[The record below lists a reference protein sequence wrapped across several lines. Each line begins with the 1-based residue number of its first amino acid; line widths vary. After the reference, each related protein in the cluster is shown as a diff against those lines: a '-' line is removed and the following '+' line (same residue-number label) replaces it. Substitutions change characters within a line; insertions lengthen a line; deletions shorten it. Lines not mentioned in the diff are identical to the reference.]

1 MNETIHHIHNIYSQF
16 GNNKY
21 DELISQTEHATQ
33 CAALAKASGASPE
46 LTIAA
51 LLHDIGHLL
60 VLAQGNGVAD
70 LSVDDE
76 HEALG
81 ARHLAA
87 HFPSGVTAPIALHVA
102 AKRFLCTA
110 DDTYFDQLS
119 IGSVRSLEKQ
129 GGLMTHQEV
138 MRFERSPHFSSAV
151 ELRRW
156 DDAAKDEHIVVD
168 PFDSS
173 LEMMESIITSR

>member
-1 MNETIHHIHNIYSQF
+1 MNEIIHDINQLYSEF
-16 GNNKY
+16 GDNKY
-21 DELISQTEHATQ
+21 DELMSQTEHATQ
-33 CAALAKASGASPE
+33 CAALAKVSGASPL

-60 VLAQGNGVAD
+60 VLAEHNGAID
-70 LSVDDE
+70 FDTDDE

-81 ARHLAA
+81 ARYLAP

-119 IGSVRSLEKQ
+119 HGSVRSLEKQ

-138 MRFERSPHFSSAV
+138 MRFERSPHFSAAV
-151 ELRRW
+151 DLRRW
-156 DDAAKDEHIVVD
+156 DEKAKDEHAVVD
-168 PFDSS
+168 PFDSY
-173 LEMMESIITSR
+173 LNMMDHIVNSR

>member
-1 MNETIHHIHNIYSQF
+1 MNETVRHIHDIYNQF
-16 GNNKY
+16 GNSKY
-21 DELISQTEHATQ
+21 DELVSQTEHATQ

-46 LTIAA
+46 LIIAA
-51 LLHDIGHLL
+51 LLHDTGHLL
-60 VLAQGNGVAD
+60 VLAENDGAINFD
-70 LSVDDE
+70 IDDE

-81 ARHLAA
+81 ARYLAP

-110 DDTYFDQLS
+110 DESYFGQLS
-119 IGSVRSLEKQ
+119 DGSVRSLEKQ

-138 MRFERSPHFSSAV
+138 MRFERSPHFYSAV

-156 DDAAKDEHIVVD
+156 DDAAKDEHAVVD
-168 PFDSS
+168 PFDSY
-173 LEMMESIITSR
+173 LNKMDHIVNSR

>member
-1 MNETIHHIHNIYSQF
+1 MNEIIQHIHHLYSQF
-16 GNNKY
+16 GNQKY
-21 DELISQTEHATQ
+21 DELITQTEHATQ
-33 CAALAKASGASPE
+33 CAALAKASEASPE

-51 LLHDIGHLL
+51 LLHDVGHLL
-60 VLAQGNGVAD
+60 VLEQSNG
-70 LSVDDE
+70 SVDFSTDGE

-81 ARHLAA
+81 ARYLAT

-129 GGLMTHQEV
+129 GGRMTHQEV
-138 MRFERSPHFSSAV
+138 MRFERSPHFSNSV
-151 ELRRW
+151 QLRRW
-156 DDAAKDEHIVVD
+156 DEGAKDEHIVVD
-168 PFDSS
+168 PFESY
-173 LEMMESIITSR
+173 LEMMEHIVTSK

>member
-1 MNETIHHIHNIYSQF
+1 MNETIQNIHDIYNQF
-16 GNNKY
+16 GNYKY
-21 DELISQTEHATQ
+21 DELISQNEHATQ
-33 CAALAKASGASPE
+33 CAALAKASGASSE

-60 VLAQGNGVAD
+60 VLAENNGTID
-70 LSVDDE
+70 FDTDDE

-81 ARHLAA
+81 ARYLAA

-102 AKRFLCTA
+102 AQRFLCTA
-110 DDTYFDQLS
+110 DDAYFDQLS
-119 IGSVRSLEKQ
+119 IGPVRSLEKQ
-129 GGLMTHQEV
+129 GGLMTHHEV

-156 DDAAKDEHIVVD
+156 DEAAKDEHIVVE
-168 PFDSS
+168 PFDSY
-173 LEMMESIITSR
+173 LEMMESIITSK